1 MDGWMDGQTGDT
13 AAANVVFIM
22 INMMTKWQISDMS
35 DEEYI
40 YTHTHGDS
48 YNVAAADDV
57 DNHDDINDEEVM
69 CL

>member
-1 MDGWMDGQTGDT
+1 MFFLFFFKQFYIFYILIMDLMDGWMDGQTGDT

-40 YTHTHGDS
+40 YTHTWRQ
-48 YNVAAADDV
+48 
-57 DNHDDINDEEVM
+57 
-69 CL
+69 L